1 MLRIVP
7 LVLFLSHTLSLLQA
21 LHCQTSPNF
30 SFLKYGTAG
39 KHVDL
44 DFAGEGGLLYYIS
57 STLLFWES
65 DGDSCLAVDLIPS
78 RSEVWDRKGS
88 LSLLW
93 PLFQSLCLG
102 QFIETLSSTVQ
113 GRPLMTETGM
123 SIFEHSLAFAESE
136 AMISSRLGLSL
147 LGSSANRAPTSSDEE
162 GTVKKLF
169 TKSEILQKM
178 NTPPE
183 VLLMGVSAPS
193 LLFTSTSRA
202 ICGCTPFWVPR
213 CNTLAF
219 HPSGLRGHTLLLRQ
233 IELSRNPLILSFI

>member
-7 LVLFLSHTLSLLQA
+7 FLLFLSHTLSLLQA
-21 LHCQTSPNF
+21 LRCQTSPNF
-30 SFLKYGTAG
+30 SYLKYGTAD

-57 STLLFWES
+57 SALLFWES
-65 DGDSCLAVDLIPS
+65 DADSCLAVDLIPS
-78 RSEVWDRKGS
+78 TSENWNRKGS

-147 LGSSANRAPTSSDEE
+147 FGSSTNRATSSSVEE
-162 GTVKKLF
+162 GTVTKLF

-183 VLLMGVSAPS
+183 VLLMGVSALFS
-193 LLFTSTSRA
+193 LFCATSRR
-202 ICGCTPFWVPR
+202 ILGCKT
-213 CNTLAF
+213 C
-219 HPSGLRGHTLLLRQ
+219 
-233 IELSRNPLILSFI
+233 